1 MTLSQIGGYDA
12 AAGWRMRIGILSDI
26 HSNLEA
32 LTETL
37 AAVEKHRPD
46 MLICLGDVVGYG
58 ASPNECCALIRRS
71 CAVTL
76 LGNHD
81 AAVGG
86 RMDYSFYYDAARHAL
101 DWTAARLA
109 PEHLEWLKSLP
120 YLHHAEGVGFSHGNP
135 LDAQAFE
142 YVFATEQAFELLPHL
157 GKLPEVSFVGHSHL
171 CKTFALHGDDEV
183 HEVLA
188 TRFTLRRGYKY
199 VVSVGSVGQPR
210 DCDNRA
216 GFVIFDSSRKVIEFH
231 RVPYDVETSAQKIF
245 DADLALNFGKRLFLG
260 V

>member
-1 MTLSQIGGYDA
+1 
-12 AAGWRMRIGILSDI
+12 MRIGIISDI

-32 LTETL
+32 LTQSL
-37 AAVEKHRPD
+37 AALERSRPD
-46 MLICLGDVVGYG
+46 RVVCLGDVVGYG
-58 ASPNECCALIRRS
+58 ASVNECCDLVRKVAE
-71 CAVTL
+71 VTL

-81 AAVGG
+81 AAVSG

-101 DWTAARLA
+101 DWTASRIT

-120 YLHHAEGVGFSHGNP
+120 YAHRLENVQFSHGNP
-135 LDAQAFE
+135 VQPDAYE
-142 YVFATEQAFELLPHL
+142 YVFAIEQARELLPHL
-157 GKLPEVSFVGHSHL
+157 DALAEVNFIGHSHL
-171 CKTFALHGDDEV
+171 CKAFALNAAGDVTEV
-183 HEVLA
+183 VA
-188 TRFTLRRGYKY
+188 TKFGLRRGYKY

-216 GFVIFDSSRKVIEFH
+216 SFVVYDTEARTVEYH
-231 RVPYDVETSAQKIF
+231 RVPYDIETAAQKIF